1 MSQNEFYTAVV
12 DGILDYFPEDYQ
24 DAKVLIAEQTKS
36 GDVQVHGLSITKKE
50 NTISPVLNLDSF
62 YDSYLRGEDMNHI
75 MRTIAATYVQTIRK
89 QPDID
94 IPDFSKE
101 GLEKNVLIRA
111 IDRNANENFLK
122 ERPYIDLGCGYV
134 GTMYVPMEV
143 NENRAMVQLTYG
155 NLDSVGIDPD
165 ALFEKAVENTE
176 KMQPAVFANMEEIL
190 FAPDPEPNL
199 LKENPHADPESQ
211 LLVLT
216 NRLSYHGATALFY
229 PDTREEIGDI
239 LGQNF
244 YVLPS
249 SIHEVLI
256 IPEKNAIAGPE
267 QMVQMVKEINETQV
281 APEDRF
287 GNRVLFYDR
296 DTKELQ
302 IAADLDRKPPA
313 KGKEL

>member
-1 MSQNEFYTAVV
+1 
-12 DGILDYFPEDYQ
+12 
-24 DAKVLIAEQTKS
+24 
-36 GDVQVHGLSITKKE
+36 
-50 NTISPVLNLDSF
+50 
-62 YDSYLRGEDMNHI
+62 
-75 MRTIAATYVQTIRK
+75 
-89 QPDID
+89 
-94 IPDFSKE
+94 
-101 GLEKNVLIRA
+101 
-111 IDRNANENFLK
+111 
-122 ERPYIDLGCGYV
+122 
-134 GTMYVPMEV
+134 
-143 NENRAMVQLTYG
+143 
-155 NLDSVGIDPD
+155 
-165 ALFEKAVENTE
+165 
-176 KMQPAVFANMEEIL
+176 MEEIL

-216 NRLSYHGATALFY
+216 NKLSYHGATALFY
-229 PDTREEIGDI
+229 PDTREEIGNI

-256 IPEKNAIAGPE
+256 VPEKNAIAGPE

-302 IAADLDRKPPA
+302 IAADLDRKPLV